1 MSTVVLCRK
10 RDSSGRLRYERE
22 PEWRMP
28 LYEFELENLPTDE
41 EEVEE
46 IESD

>member
-10 RDSSGRLRYERE
+10 RDASGRTRYERE

-28 LYEFELENLPTDE
+28 LYEFEAEE

-46 IESD
+46 IESDE